1 MTSAVFKNAS
11 ADKEMLFSQDL
22 PDADFQRCATCLA
35 KLCLQSMQ
43 PAVASTQADVL
54 FLMPC
59 LLSRFEQDTHTSQH
73 CTVSPNIGQPNL
85 LSGICLVG
93 SSRCASHLPYV
104 VCYVSDLWLQAFS
117 CIEMMCCHHILR
129 PILPCYEPI
138 PDSYWSRVCGHA
150 LETLLRRCVLVQ
162 QPTRC
167 VFVTRAQHTT

>member
-85 LSGICLVG
+85 FGRLFKVCQPFAIC
-93 SSRCASHLPYV
+93 R
-104 VCYVSDLWLQAFS
+104 
-117 CIEMMCCHHILR
+117 
-129 PILPCYEPI
+129 
-138 PDSYWSRVCGHA
+138 
-150 LETLLRRCVLVQ
+150 LLC
-162 QPTRC
+162 
-167 VFVTRAQHTT
+167 F